1 VSARLRRAG
10 FSALAAGIACLT
22 LAACADQ
29 PVQLSHSYSP
39 MDSLGETS
47 HPLPAGRAPCR
58 VRLANVQDLRDDP
71 QAAGTFSE
79 RFVHAED
86 APAWLRSGLLSISRD
101 SRLQLSD
108 QTGAAADLE
117 IRVDLLKLYMLTINE
132 AKSANVVVRVHYAG
146 QNAERDNDKV
156 YRGAFTSV
164 NWTGAAGEARGAL
177 DTALSKV
184 LEDVDQDLLTRC
196 AAAKR

>member
-1 VSARLRRAG
+1 VIARSWRAIR
-10 FSALAAGIACLT
+10 SIAATGAVCLT
-22 LAACADQ
+22 LGACADQ
-29 PVQLSHSYSP
+29 PVQLSQSYSP
-39 MDSLGETS
+39 MDSLGQTS

-117 IRVDLLKLYMLTINE
+117 IKVDLLKLYMLTINE
-132 AKSANVVVRVHYAG
+132 AKSANVVVRVHFAG
-146 QNAERDNDKV
+146 QGVGSGDDKV

-196 AAAKR
+196 AAAER

>member
-1 VSARLRRAG
+1 
-10 FSALAAGIACLT
+10 
-22 LAACADQ
+22 
-29 PVQLSHSYSP
+29 
-39 MDSLGETS
+39 MDSLGQTS
-47 HPLPAGRAPCR
+47 RPLPAGRAPCR

-108 QTGAAADLE
+108 QTPPGAADLE
-117 IRVDLLKLYMLTINE
+117 IKVDLLKLYMLTINE
-132 AKSANVVVRVHYAG
+132 AKSANVVVRVHFAG
-146 QNAERDNDKV
+146 QGVGSGDDKV

-184 LEDVDQDLLTRC
+184 LEDVDQDLVSRC
-196 AAAKR
+196 SAAPRQP